1 MLSHMSD
8 RVSDADRDRG
18 IELVRTAVSDGRLDL
33 AEMDARISAA
43 LAARTEDE
51 LAVVVGDLGVDAG
64 RLTHREPVVIQGTH
78 ANFTRNGPWEVPD
91 ELVIRTK
98 WSNITID
105 MREATFASPTCRVTL
120 EVHGGSG
127 TIVVPDDVM
136 VFDDGVESYAS
147 TLTINRHEQPEHT
160 RATLRLVGSLRYAHI
175 TASRTSRLKRWI
187 QRRQQER
194 KDPPRTR

>member
-1 MLSHMSD
+1 MSD
-8 RVSDADRDRG
+8 RVSDADRERG

-51 LAVVVGDLGVDAG
+51 LAVVVGDLGLDGG
-64 RLTHREPVVIQGTH
+64 RLPRPEPVVIQGTH
-78 ANFTRNGPWEVPD
+78 ANFTRNGPWEVPA

-105 MREATFASPTCRVTL
+105 LREATFTTSTCRVTL
-120 EVHGGSG
+120 DVHGGSG

-136 VFDDGVESYAS
+136 VFDDGVEPHAS
-147 TLTINRHEQPEHT
+147 SLTIRRHEQPEHT
-160 RATLRLVGSLRYAHI
+160 RATLRFVGSLHYAHI
-175 TASRTSRLKRWI
+175 TVGRTGRFKRWRR
-187 QRRQQER
+187 RRQQER